1 MTLLI
6 MKNSNKKYSD
16 SSKIN
21 PYKLSSYQ
29 QEILDRQINQDN
41 KLYIE
46 AEYVYK
52 YFKKKYNL

>member
-1 MTLLI
+1 
-6 MKNSNKKYSD
+6 MKNSNKKYSN

-21 PYKLSSYQ
+21 PYKLSSHQ

-46 AEYVYK
+46 AEYVFK
-52 YFKKKYNL
+52 YLKQKHDLLNLLT